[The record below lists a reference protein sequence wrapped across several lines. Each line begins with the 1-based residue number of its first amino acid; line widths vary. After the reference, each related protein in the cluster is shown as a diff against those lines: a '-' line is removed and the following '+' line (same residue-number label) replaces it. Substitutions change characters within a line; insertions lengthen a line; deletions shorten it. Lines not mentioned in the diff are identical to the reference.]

1 MFAFTALFTDT
12 ATRSVRLSSKL
23 QIYLRATFVIIS
35 QNILTARH
43 KSFGR
48 ATIVRHN
55 IKHVLW
61 RAIAARVA
69 FYSRPGLC
77 RINVFKMSSARF
89 YKKKN
94 SDFL

>member
-69 FYSRPGLC
+69 FYSRPGL
-77 RINVFKMSSARF
+77 ARGT
-89 YKKKN
+89 
-94 SDFL
+94 